1 MNQITPTYLIT
12 KVVMAAIG
20 WYIVDY
26 NHTMCETI
34 ILSGPI
40 GSMAGAILY
49 CACPSHILQRLN
61 MDVDGGGS
69 KVNCRNANSKF
80 YSRVLKL
87 RDGLHHEP

>member
-12 KVVMAAIG
+12 KVVMAAVG

-40 GSMAGAILY
+40 GSMAGGHTLLHMPLPY
-49 CACPSHILQRLN
+49 TTTLEHGC
-61 MDVDGGGS
+61 GS
-69 KVNCRNANSKF
+69 RRIQSQL
-80 YSRVLKL
+80 S
-87 RDGLHHEP
+87 